1 MVKSER
7 YTCNIC
13 NKMYSSASSIWN
25 HRTKKHAVAYID
37 PGKHLVNIDNTLGKH
52 SVNIDTQSSPL
63 QIETVKQYNC
73 RKCNKIYKY
82 KQSRWLHEKTCDEIV
97 IKEKNTEIIE
107 KNNSQIIENQHN
119 IQNTGTMNT
128 NNGTINNTN
137 NIIINNYGQENL
149 SYLKDELIKKV
160 LERLTKHDE
169 DSMKNAIPT
178 LAQFIHFNPYHKE
191 NNNVEINSIKSKTAK
206 KMVDGKMKY
215 VVKDRLI
222 KEIHTR
228 LIDFLQNYI
237 NTHRLEI
244 TRAMTECLKH
254 YKLKNQDYIK
264 KVILEEINLLGYV
277 FYKNHIEDDETD
289 LEV

>member
-1 MVKSER
+1 MVRSTEH
-7 YTCNIC
+7 TCKKCDKI
-13 NKMYSSASSIWN
+13 YASYQSLCN
-25 HRTKKHAVAYID
+25 HRTKYHKTSDNH
-37 PGKHLVNIDNTLGKH
+37 IDNHKII
-52 SVNIDTQSSPL
+52 IDNPSIISTPL
-63 QIETVKQYNC
+63 EIRTVKTYDC
-73 RKCNKIYKY
+73 RYCKKEFSYFQN
-82 KQSRWLHEKTCDEIV
+82 RWRHEKICKTKNHEIM
-97 IKEKNTEIIE
+97 E
-107 KNNSQIIENQHN
+107 KNNAQIIET
-119 IQNTGTMNT
+119 QNNGIMNT

-137 NIIINNYGQENL
+137 NIVINNYGQENL

-160 LERLTKHDE
+160 LERLTKHDD

-215 VVKDRLI
+215 VVKERLI

-254 YKLKNQDYIK
+254 YKLKNPDYIK
-264 KVILEEINLLGYV
+264 KVILEEINLIGYV
-277 FYKNHIEDDETD
+277 FYKNHIEDDEID

>member
-1 MVKSER
+1 MVRTTEH
-7 YTCNIC
+7 TCKDC
-13 NKMYSSASSIWN
+13 NKIYASYQSLCN
-25 HRTKKHAVAYID
+25 HRTKYHKNDINSIQQH
-37 PGKHLVNIDNTLGKH
+37 DNSIEQPITAIE
-52 SVNIDTQSSPL
+52 SVDF
-63 QIETVKQYNC
+63 NC
-73 RKCNKIYKY
+73 RYCDKSYKHQ
-82 KQSRWLHEKTCDEIV
+82 QSRSRHEIICK
-97 IKEKNTEIIE
+97 KNKNTEIIE
-107 KNNSQIIENQHN
+107 KTNSQIIETQNNNSQIIENQKN
-119 IQNTGTMNT
+119 IQNNGTMNT
-128 NNGTINNTN
+128 NNGTINN
-137 NIIINNYGQENL
+137 NITINNYGQENL
-149 SYLKDELIKKV
+149 SYLKDELIKKI
-160 LERLTKHDE
+160 LERLTKHDD